1 MSSSLHVV
9 RYISSPFDSLR
20 PLLMCIMNKH
30 YVTLI
35 MIIII
40 IQRNGPAA
48 FCKLLISGLFVPVEL
63 QATTLMS
70 LLLGAIGNA
79 NNLELYLNVPAV

>member
-1 MSSSLHVV
+1 MV
-9 RYISSPFDSLR
+9 RYINSPFDSR
-20 PLLMCIMNKH
+20 WLLLICIMNKH
-30 YVTLI
+30 YVI
-35 MIIII
+35 SIIILI
-40 IQRNGPAA
+40 IQQNGPAA